1 MSDSKA
7 VATSELSFELVL
19 FLIFLVLKLTGF
31 IDWSWWWIFAPLWI
45 PAGVALLIVFI
56 IGIVFIYKLP
66 KS

>member
-7 VATSELSFELVL
+7 VTTSGLSFDLVL

-45 PAGVALLIVFI
+45 PVGVALLIVFI

>member
-7 VATSELSFELVL
+7 VVTSELSFELVL